1 MNDVINVQPI
11 SRKKNN
17 LELFGRVED
26 VELGLGLDGL
36 LQGSEE
42 LLLEPEDLLD
52 VAEQGA
58 ETKHKK
64 KLIYKIS
71 LYFDFFPH
79 LTHFSRA

>member
-1 MNDVINVQPI
+1 MTSLMYNPFPV
-11 SRKKNN
+11 KKNN

-64 KLIYKIS
+64 KINLQNFAI
-71 LYFDFFPH
+71 F
-79 LTHFSRA
+79 